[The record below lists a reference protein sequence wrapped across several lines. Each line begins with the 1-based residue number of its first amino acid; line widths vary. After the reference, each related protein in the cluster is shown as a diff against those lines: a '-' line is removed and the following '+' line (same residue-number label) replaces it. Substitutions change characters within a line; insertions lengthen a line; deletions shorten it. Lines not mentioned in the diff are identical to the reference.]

1 MRYHLLFICLVT
13 VMMMLCVAA
22 AALSTFFISPSQ
34 GNRQKIPV
42 TGSELFNGCIGEP
55 IPVINSD
62 YEQAV
67 VEQTNRIRAEAGLPP
82 LKMVPELTQSARY
95 HSADMSNDDYFNH
108 NTFDRAAGDLNEVCN
123 TWERIEHFYDNWL
136 ALAENIAAGQRVP
149 ETAMEGWMNSPDHRH
164 NILSNHYWEIGVGYF
179 RGDGTYLHYWDQNFG
194 RKEGRYPV
202 IIQGEAARTLS
213 PEVNI
218 YIYGEFDE
226 MRLKNNNGEW
236 SPWMPFQTSFTWQLP
251 PVEGDHRVTVEMK
264 NGLELF
270 SSTDTIEL
278 TSSASVPPILSGLF
292 GPLVIGGD

>member
-1 MRYHLLFICLVT
+1 MRYRLLLISSVAII
-13 VMMMLCVAA
+13 MMLCVAA
-22 AALSTFFISPSQ
+22 ATLSPLYFSSN
-34 GNRQKIPV
+34 GNKQNIPV
-42 TGSELFNGCIGEP
+42 TGSDLFNGCSGEP

-62 YEQAV
+62 FEQTV

-149 ETAMEGWMNSPDHRH
+149 EMAMEGWMNSPDHRH
-164 NILSNHYWEIGVGYF
+164 NILSKHYWEIGVGYF
-179 RGDGTYLHYWDQNFG
+179 RGDGTYHHYWDQNFG
-194 RKEGRYPV
+194 RKEDRFPI
-202 IIQGEAARTLS
+202 IIQNEAARTLS
-213 PEVNI
+213 PEVGI

-236 SPWMPFQTSFTWQLP
+236 SQWMPFQNSFTWRLP
-251 PVEGDHRVTVEMK
+251 PVEGNHRVTVELR
-264 NGLELF
+264 NGIKST

-278 TSSASVPPILSGLF
+278 TSSASIPPIFSGLF
-292 GPLVIGGD
+292 APLVVGSD